1 MTAEEIAIAKGSYRD
16 FFRSHPGVRN
26 PTDINCSEKWHFF
39 ADRSGWGTL
48 SVMVKARKYH
58 QSANGFPFPWT
69 KPEYWEDGRD
79 A

>member
-1 MTAEEIAIAKGSYRD
+1 MTVEEIAIAKGSYRD

-26 PTDINCSEKWHFF
+26 PSEINSSEKWRFF
-39 ADRSGWGTL
+39 ADKGWGTL
-48 SVMVKARKYH
+48 SLMTKARKFNTEAHGY
-58 QSANGFPFPWT
+58 PFPWT